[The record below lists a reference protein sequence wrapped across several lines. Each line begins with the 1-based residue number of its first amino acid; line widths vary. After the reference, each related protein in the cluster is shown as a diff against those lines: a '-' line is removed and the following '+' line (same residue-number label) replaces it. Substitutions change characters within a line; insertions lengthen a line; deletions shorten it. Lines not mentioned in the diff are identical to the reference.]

1 MTSARGIASTTF
13 RSLRTRNYRLFFIGQ
28 GISLCG
34 TWMQTIALGWLVL
47 HLSDN
52 SGVAIGAV
60 IALQFVPTLFF
71 GAWGGVIADRF
82 DKRILLIV
90 TAITMGCVATTLAI
104 LTLTDVIALWMVFA
118 IVLVQGFAQA
128 FDNPARLSF
137 VSEMTGPADLPNAV
151 GLNSA
156 LFQVARIV
164 GPAFAGVI
172 IVLVGT
178 GVCFALNALSFV
190 AVIGALLLMDP
201 KQLHRHAP
209 LARAKGQ
216 IREGLRYIRAT
227 PELRSI
233 LLMTAVVGT
242 LAINYPVV
250 LPLIAKLTFHGNA
263 ETYSWMTVSMG
274 LGALVGALVVAHRQS
289 PTGRLV
295 FLSGIGFGVAILIA
309 SFAPTLALFVF
320 FAAFL
325 GAGQITFLATCQST
339 VQLEAEPSK
348 RGRVMA
354 VYTIT
359 VLGSTPIGGPIVGWI
374 SEQFGPR
381 YGLAIGGVATLAVTL
396 VFAHTLLRAP
406 HRESSDMVLASP
418 GRAEDDLLT
427 RKAGVVA
434 QTRRV

>member
-1 MTSARGIASTTF
+1 MATARSIASTTF

-47 HLSDN
+47 RLTDN

-60 IALQFVPTLFF
+60 IALQFVPTLLF
-71 GAWGGVIADRF
+71 GVWGGVIADRF
-82 DKRILLIV
+82 DKRVLLV
-90 TAITMGCVATTLAI
+90 GTAVTMGCTAATLAV
-104 LTLTDVIALWMVFA
+104 LTLTDVVQLWMVFTL
-118 IVLVQGFAQA
+118 VLVQGLAQA
-128 FDNPARLSF
+128 VDNPARLSF
-137 VSEMTGPADLPNAV
+137 VSEMTGPEDLPNAV

-164 GPAFAGVI
+164 GPAFAGVV
-172 IVLVGT
+172 IVALGT
-178 GVCFALNALSFV
+178 GWCFALNALSFV
-190 AVIGALLLMDP
+190 AVIAALLAMDAS
-201 KQLHRHAP
+201 KLHREAP

-216 IREGLRYIRAT
+216 IREGLQYIRNT

-250 LPLIAKLTFHGNA
+250 MPLLAKLTFHGNA
-263 ETYSWMTVSMG
+263 GTYSWMTISMG
-274 LGALVGALVVAHRQS
+274 AGALIGALVVAHRSS

-295 FLSGIGFGVAILIA
+295 VLSGIGFGTAIVLA

-320 FAAFL
+320 LVAFV
-325 GAGQITFLATCQST
+325 GAGQITFLSTCQSR
-339 VQLEAEPSK
+339 VQLEAQPAK

-359 VLGSTPIGGPIVGWI
+359 VLGSTPIGGPLVGWI
-374 SEQFGPR
+374 SQQFGPR

-396 VFAHTLLRAP
+396 FFARTLLRRP
-406 HRESSDMVLASP
+406 KREPTSLRPVLQGEVTPVAS
-418 GRAEDDLLT
+418 G
-427 RKAGVVA
+427 
-434 QTRRV
+434 

>member
-1 MTSARGIASTTF
+1 MSSARSIASTTF

-60 IALQFVPTLFF
+60 IALQFVPTLLF
-71 GAWGGVIADRF
+71 GAWAGVVADRL
-82 DKRILLIV
+82 DKRILLVV
-90 TAITMGCVATTLAI
+90 TAVVMACVATTLAV
-104 LTLTDVIALWMVFA
+104 LTLAGVIQLWMVFA
-118 IVLVQGFAQA
+118 LVLVQGFAQA
-128 FDNPARLSF
+128 FDNPTRLSF
-137 VSEMTGPADLPNAV
+137 VSEMTGAEDLPNAV

-178 GVCFALNALSFV
+178 GTCFALNAASFV
-190 AVIGALLLMDP
+190 AVIVALLLMDP
-201 KQLHRHAP
+201 ALLHRSP
-209 LARAKGQ
+209 PVARAKGQ
-216 IREGLRYIRAT
+216 VREGLRYIRET

-233 LLMTAVVGT
+233 LLITAVVGT

-274 LGALVGALVVAHRQS
+274 LGALVGALVIAHRQN

-295 FLSGIGFGVAILIA
+295 FLAGVGFGAAIVIA
-309 SFAPTLALFVF
+309 SLAPTLALFVF
-320 FAAFL
+320 FVAFV

-354 VYTIT
+354 VYSITI
-359 VLGSTPIGGPIVGWI
+359 LGSTPIGGPLVGWI
-374 SEQFGPR
+374 SQEFGAR
-381 YGLAIGGVATLAVTL
+381 YGLLIGGVATLAVT
-396 VFAHTLLRAP
+396 FAFARTLLRSPRALDSGVASEDP
-406 HRESSDMVLASP
+406 ALRGVLTQV
-418 GRAEDDLLT
+418 R
-427 RKAGVVA
+427 
-434 QTRRV
+434 

>member
-1 MTSARGIASTTF
+1 MATARGIASTTF
-13 RSLRTRNYRLFFIGQ
+13 RSLRIRNYRLFFIGQ

-47 HLSDN
+47 HLSGN

-60 IALQFVPTLFF
+60 IALQFVPTLLF
-71 GAWGGVIADRF
+71 GAWGGVLADRF
-82 DKRILLIV
+82 DKRILLVV
-90 TAITMGCVATTLAI
+90 TAITMACTATALAV
-104 LTLTDVIALWMVFA
+104 LTLSGVIELWIVFA
-118 IVLVQGFAQA
+118 LVLVQGFAQA
-128 FDNPARLSF
+128 VDNPARLSF

-164 GPAFAGVI
+164 GPAFAGAI
-172 IVLVGT
+172 IVAVGT
-178 GVCFALNALSFV
+178 GWCFALNAFSFV

-201 KQLHRHAP
+201 AGLHRQPP

-216 IREGLRYIRAT
+216 VREGLRYIRET

-274 LGALVGALVVAHRQS
+274 VGALVGALVVAHRQN
-289 PTGRLV
+289 PTGKLV
-295 FLSGIGFGVAILIA
+295 FFAGIGFGTAILIA

-320 FAAFL
+320 FVAFV

-339 VQLEAEPSK
+339 VQLGAEPSK

-359 VLGSTPIGGPIVGWI
+359 VLGSTPIGGPLVGWI
-374 SEQFGPR
+374 SEQWGPR
-381 YGLAIGGVATLAVTL
+381 YGLAVGGVAAIAITLA
-396 VFAHTLLRAP
+396 FARTLLRRPEDSVPAEP
-406 HRESSDMVLASP
+406 ASADRRIGGLVTRVSSGS
-418 GRAEDDLLT
+418 
-427 RKAGVVA
+427 
-434 QTRRV
+434 

>member
-1 MTSARGIASTTF
+1 MANARGIASTTF
-13 RSLRTRNYRLFFIGQ
+13 RSLRIRNYRLFFIGQ
-28 GISLCG
+28 GVSLCG

-47 HLSDN
+47 HLSGN
-52 SGVAIGAV
+52 SGLAIGAV
-60 IALQFVPTLFF
+60 IALQFVPTLLF
-71 GAWGGVIADRF
+71 GAWGGVLADRF
-82 DKRILLIV
+82 DKRILLV
-90 TAITMGCVATTLAI
+90 LTAITMTCTATTLAV
-104 LTLTDVIALWMVFA
+104 LTLSGLITLWMVFA
-118 IVLVQGFAQA
+118 LVLVQGFAQA
-128 FDNPARLSF
+128 VDNPARLAF

-178 GVCFALNALSFV
+178 GRCFALNALSFV

-201 KQLHRHAP
+201 SGLHRQP
-209 LARAKGQ
+209 PVARAKGQ
-216 IREGLRYIRAT
+216 VREGLRYIRET

-233 LLMTAVVGT
+233 LLITAVVGT

-274 LGALVGALVVAHRQS
+274 IGALVGALVVAHRQN
-289 PTGRLV
+289 PTGKLV
-295 FLSGIGFGVAILIA
+295 FYAGVGFGAAIMIA

-320 FAAFL
+320 FMSFV

-359 VLGSTPIGGPIVGWI
+359 VLGSTPIGGPLVGWI
-374 SEQFGPR
+374 SEQWGPR
-381 YGLAIGGVATLAVTL
+381 YGLAVGGIATLAITF
-396 VFAHTLLRAP
+396 VFARTLLHHHDRADIP
-406 HRESSDMVLASP
+406 EPASADRRIEGLVTPVSS
-418 GRAEDDLLT
+418 G
-427 RKAGVVA
+427 G
-434 QTRRV
+434 

>member
-1 MTSARGIASTTF
+1 MAIARGIASTTF
-13 RSLRTRNYRLFFIGQ
+13 RSLRNRNYRLFFIGQ
-28 GISLCG
+28 GVSLCG

-60 IALQFVPTLFF
+60 IALQFVPTLLF
-71 GAWGGVIADRF
+71 GAWGGVLADRF
-82 DKRILLIV
+82 DKRILLVV
-90 TAITMGCVATTLAI
+90 TAITMACTAAALAV
-104 LTLTDVIALWMVFA
+104 LTLSGVIALWLVFA
-118 IVLVQGFAQA
+118 LVLVQGFAQA
-128 FDNPARLSF
+128 IDNPARLSF

-164 GPAFAGVI
+164 GPAFAGVV
-172 IVLVGT
+172 IVAVGT
-178 GVCFALNALSFV
+178 GWCFALNSLSFV

-201 KQLHRHAP
+201 TVLHRQP
-209 LARAKGQ
+209 PVARAKGQ
-216 IREGLRYIRAT
+216 VREGFRYIRET

-233 LLMTAVVGT
+233 LLVTAVVGT

-263 ETYSWMTVSMG
+263 ATYSWMTVSMG
-274 LGALVGALVVAHRQS
+274 VGALVGALVVANRQN
-289 PTGRLV
+289 PTGKLV
-295 FLSGIGFGVAILIA
+295 FFSGVGFGSAILIA

-320 FAAFL
+320 FVAFV

-339 VQLEAEPSK
+339 VQLTAEPSK

-359 VLGSTPIGGPIVGWI
+359 VLGSTPIGGPLVGWI
-374 SEQFGPR
+374 SQQWGPR
-381 YGLAIGGVATLAVTL
+381 YGLAVGGVATLAITL
-396 VFAHTLLRAP
+396 VFARTLLRRPDHPAP
-406 HRESSDMVLASP
+406 TAASADRPLGGLVTPVSS
-418 GRAEDDLLT
+418 G
-427 RKAGVVA
+427 G
-434 QTRRV
+434 

>member
-1 MTSARGIASTTF
+1 MATARGIASTTF
-13 RSLRTRNYRLFFIGQ
+13 RSLRTRNYRLFFVGQ

-47 HLSDN
+47 HLSHN

-71 GAWGGVIADRF
+71 GAWGGVLADRF
-82 DKRILLIV
+82 DKRVLLIL
-90 TAITMGCVATTLAI
+90 TAITMGCAAATLAV
-104 LTLTDVIALWMVFA
+104 LTLTGVIELWMVFG

-128 FDNPARLSF
+128 IDNPARLSF

-178 GVCFALNALSFV
+178 GLCFALNALSFV
-190 AVIGALLLMDP
+190 AVIGALLLMDASV
-201 KQLHRHAP
+201 LHRQAP
-209 LARAKGQ
+209 LPRAKGQ
-216 IREGLRYIRAT
+216 IREGLRYIRET

-263 ETYSWMTVSMG
+263 ATYSWMTVSMG
-274 LGALVGALVVAHRQS
+274 VGALIGALVVAHRQR

-295 FLSGIGFGVAILIA
+295 VISGLGFGAAILVA

-320 FAAFL
+320 FVSFV

-354 VYTIT
+354 VYAIT
-359 VLGSTPIGGPIVGWI
+359 VLGSTPIGGPLVGLI
-374 SEQFGPR
+374 SEEFGPR
-381 YGLAIGGVATLAVTL
+381 YGLAIGGVAAIAITL
-396 VFAHTLLRAP
+396 VFARTLLRAP
-406 HRESSDMVLASP
+406 RRASQDEP
-418 GRAEDDLLT
+418 ASLD
-427 RKAGVVA
+427 
-434 QTRRV
+434 RVIRGEVTPVPSGG